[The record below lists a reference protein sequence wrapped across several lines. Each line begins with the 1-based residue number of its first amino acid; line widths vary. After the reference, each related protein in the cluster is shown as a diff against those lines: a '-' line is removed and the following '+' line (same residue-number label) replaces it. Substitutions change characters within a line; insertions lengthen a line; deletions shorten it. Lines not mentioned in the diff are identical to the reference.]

1 MNSEKDVLGTITKN
15 RDMGMASIL
24 GNMVIAIGKAA
35 INTYCENNGGKKVF
49 EDPYEGLKKKTN
61 RGKR

>member
-1 MNSEKDVLGTITKN
+1 
-15 RDMGMASIL
+15 MGMASIL
-24 GNMVIAIGKAA
+24 GKMVIAIGKAA

-49 EDPYEGLKKKTN
+49 EDPCDGLKKKTN